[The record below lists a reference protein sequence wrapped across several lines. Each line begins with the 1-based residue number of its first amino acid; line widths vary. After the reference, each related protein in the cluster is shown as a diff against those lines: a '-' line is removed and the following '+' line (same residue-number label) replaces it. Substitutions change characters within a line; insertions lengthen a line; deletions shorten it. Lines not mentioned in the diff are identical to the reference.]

1 MDVNRPVVAAHVPAE
16 NLRIDIRLGNA
27 LTEIPP
33 EHFKKRELG
42 RCQLD
47 ILFRRGDPH
56 AALCRVDGERTDNER
71 RDRGLLAR
79 GAAQNSADS
88 RDQLTRRKGFRH
100 IVICAEFKPDDPVR
114 GIASGCQHNDRNM
127 RVLADLG
134 KHFSSFH
141 AGHHDIENDEIKIFL
156 RQLQQ
161 PILTVIGRGG
171 RKTFQLKVIGEKGNE
186 IGVVVN
192 NKNLGS
198 TGWHL

>member
-1 MDVNRPVVAAHVPAE
+1 
-16 NLRIDIRLGNA
+16 
-27 LTEIPP
+27 
-33 EHFKKRELG
+33 
-42 RCQLD
+42 
-47 ILFRRGDPH
+47 
-56 AALCRVDGERTDNER
+56 
-71 RDRGLLAR
+71 
-79 GAAQNSADS
+79 
-88 RDQLTRRKGFRH
+88 
-100 IVICAEFKPDDPVR
+100 
-114 GIASGCQHNDRNM
+114 M